1 MAGASTRCVH
11 AWEIMACSG
20 IDGIIEELGARLR
33 HRLGDPAGR
42 VPYHLF
48 RTTDWDRRRRVQT
61 EGNVSPESFDPRL
74 PNRDFAL
81 AYIPVSIWTFR
92 RLIAALVRA
101 GVRQREFTL
110 LDYGCGKGRAILMG
124 VEAGFRQ
131 VVGVEFNPELGRLAD
146 ENLRNYRGR
155 RGVALVH
162 HGDAAAYPIPLGP
175 VVFFLF
181 NPFVGPVLEAVADNI
196 RHSFAQDPRPM
207 YIAYST
213 PQQVSPF
220 GRGTP
225 FRLVESDP
233 DYEIYHLAREAPG
246 TAQTR

>member
-1 MAGASTRCVH
+1 MASPEPNAATAHFDSKRPGWFT
-11 AWEIMACSG
+11 
-20 IDGIIEELGARLR
+20 
-33 HRLGDPAGR
+33 
-42 VPYHLF
+42 
-48 RTTDWDRRRRVQT
+48 RRV
-61 EGNVSPESFDPRL
+61 
-74 PNRDFAL
+74 
-81 AYIPVSIWTFR
+81 
-92 RLIAALVRA
+92 
-101 GVRQREFTL
+101 
-110 LDYGCGKGRAILMG
+110 
-124 VEAGFRQ
+124 
-131 VVGVEFNPELGRLAD
+131 
-146 ENLRNYRGR
+146 
-155 RGVALVH
+155 
-162 HGDAAAYPIPLGP
+162 
-175 VVFFLF
+175 F